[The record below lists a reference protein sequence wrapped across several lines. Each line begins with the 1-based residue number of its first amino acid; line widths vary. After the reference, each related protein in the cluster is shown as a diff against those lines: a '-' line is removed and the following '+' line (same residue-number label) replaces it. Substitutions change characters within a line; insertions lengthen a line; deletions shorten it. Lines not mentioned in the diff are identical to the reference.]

1 MKHTYDLRSS
11 DGISLYCTAWIVPEP
26 KATVL
31 IMHGYAE
38 HIERYNYEASVLNAF
53 GYSVFGYDQRAHGRS
68 EGQDCYINN
77 FDDLCDDL
85 KSVIKYINPQTPFFI
100 HAHSVGAL
108 VTIKYLLD
116 HHTSEMPKISGLI
129 TTSAALQV
137 SRDLSPM
144 LQKVSGILGRLT
156 PRLKT
161 ISLPLKTISH
171 VAAVQEDYENDPYN
185 YRGGIYASAGYQ
197 ILKTTKEVSSRLSEV
212 SLPLLAMHGGD
223 DKLIEKEGT
232 DKLYNKASS
241 TDKTIKIWDGLAHEI
256 TRSADKA
263 DVFKM
268 MTDWIQD
275 RLTKH

>member
-11 DGISLYCTAWIVPEP
+11 DGVSLYNTAWLIP
-26 KATVL
+26 KARATVL

-38 HIERYNYEASVLNAF
+38 HIERYNYEASVLNNS
-53 GYSVFGYDQRAHGRS
+53 GYSAFGYDQRAHGRS
-68 EGQDCYINN
+68 DGQDCYIKN

-116 HHTSEMPKISGLI
+116 HHNEEMPKISGII
-129 TTSAALQV
+129 TTGAALQV
-137 SRDLSPM
+137 SRDLSPV
-144 LQKVSGILGRLT
+144 LQKVSGLLGRLT

-171 VAAVQEDYENDPYN
+171 VAAVQEDYENDPHN

-197 ILKTTKEVSSRLSEV
+197 ILKTTKEVSSRLNEV
-212 SLPLLAMHGGD
+212 SIPLLAMHGGD
-223 DKLIEKEGT
+223 DQLIEKEGT
-232 DKLYNKASS
+232 EKLYNRTLS

-256 TRSADKA
+256 TRSVDKEK
-263 DVFKM
+263 VFM
-268 MTDWIQD
+268 TMTDWIQN
-275 RLTKH
+275 RLNN